1 MLEVLSFNTRLS
13 GPCHDAAL
21 RQAALIGAFA
31 IFIQEPWVSKR
42 DNATKTLRGY
52 TLWGPATRWQPRPR
66 ALIYTKSGVP
76 ASQLPSTGGDVVA
89 VSAAGVNLV
98 NIYNEPRRDVRWVAD
113 QVASLPGR
121 TLLAGDFNARHPRWV
136 SWEEPSAGTEAL
148 LSNLPVGMALLNPVD
163 VPTHKRGGVLD
174 LAWTNIPGSDATVSE
189 YHTVGSDHL
198 PLHISLQCNM
208 PRPGHTLLR
217 TVDEDLGAKMRDFL
231 TLLPLGP
238 LNSAKDIDQAA
249 QQLQECIIRA
259 HKAVCTRTVSGAAC
273 VPWWQPSLSE
283 ARRLARQTDNWGP
296 FRKEVRKAKAEYWAR
311 QINEAKDTDIWRIG
325 RWRHKRDPL
334 GAPPLKDG
342 EEVCIT
348 GQEKAECFLRRLL
361 AKAARNPAPA
371 LEGPPA
377 KRLPGVPLPSLVDTK
392 DCLLGSGNTAPGL
405 DRLTTN
411 VLQSVWET
419 IGARVQ
425 AIYTA
430 CLIIGH
436 HPRAWKEARV
446 VMVPKPKKDDASNPR
461 NWRPIALLSVLSK
474 GLERYVARWLAYL
487 AVNEGVLS
495 PTHFGAMPR
504 RATLDLVLAFVSRIE
519 AALKE
524 GKHAALLLQDV
535 EGAFDGVSHA
545 RLLSRLRLQG
555 WDARL
560 LRWIASWLHQRK
572 VTVATPAGQASGSP
586 NGGVPQGSPLSPI
599 LFALYME
606 PFAWARR
613 RGVYADD
620 VATLVIART
629 LDGVDAQLQEKH
641 KENEEL
647 AAACGVNLAAEK
659 EECQRFTQKRKV
671 PPHWQPGHTRWLG
684 YILDSKLS
692 HKEHVR
698 QWTGKARQIA
708 SFVRSLGGSQKR
720 GLPPAAASK
729 LIRACALPTA
739 LHGAEVYAGKARHL
753 GLLEAALDA
762 SARAVV
768 PAWRTTPN
776 RALRREAGLP
786 GAQVLLKDVQRRV
799 ALRIRRLDP
808 AHLLRRPAADYTSLH
823 ALQDGALN
831 VPAPPLAPPVATPN
845 EVPVWDKGPF
855 PPFRDVTV
863 YSDGS
868 KLTNG
873 GTGGGYHGQL
883 AGRPLFSHHFPLG
896 RKAEVY
902 DAEMAAAVHG
912 AENATRAPATH
923 LAERVHVVLDNLA
936 AVRNLQPNRP
946 SVLSPELVAR
956 MDAARKTWA
965 RRERAPHVLE
975 GEIKVWWTPGHAG
988 LKGNEEADRLA
999 KLGAALIPSSPLPP
1013 TASHL
1018 RRERRALFTKDS
1030 RKWWKDNAPLAYQNL
1045 GVQWQGKPK
1054 ELMLARPV
1062 LGKLVQHRTG
1072 HGDFGQ
1078 YHRRW
1083 NHPDAEI
1090 SCSCGREKTPVHF
1103 FFCKKI
1109 RRRVPPDPWLQKAG
1123 VRGTVDWVLGT
1134 AEGATRW
1141 AEVMHQ
1147 TSFFQDI
1154 CPHRW
1159 APGPST

>member
-1 MLEVLSFNTRLS
+1 MPKN
-13 GPCHDAAL
+13 
-21 RQAALIGAFA
+21 
-31 IFIQEPWVSKR
+31 KR
-42 DNATKTLRGY
+42 VTKTLRGY
-52 TLWGPATRWQPRPR
+52 TLWGPTTRWEARPR
-66 ALIYTKSGVP
+66 ALIYTKTSIP
-76 ASQLPSTGGDVVA
+76 ASQLPSAGRDDVV
-89 VSAAGVNLV
+89 VSAAGISFV

-113 QVASLPGR
+113 LLVPLSGR
-121 TLLAGDFNARHPRWV
+121 ILLAGDFNARHPRWD
-136 SWEEPSAGTEAL
+136 SLEAPSAGTEAL
-148 LSNLPVGMALLNPVD
+148 LDNLPAGLDLLNPVD
-163 VPTHKRGGVLD
+163 VPTHNCGGVLD

-189 YHTVGSDHL
+189 YHAVGSDHL
-198 PLHISLQCNM
+198 PLHISLQCNT

-217 TVDEDLGAKMRDFL
+217 TVDQDLGAKMRDFL
-231 TLLPLGP
+231 TLPPLGR
-238 LNSAKDIDQAA
+238 LDTVEDVDEAA
-249 QQLQECIIRA
+249 LQLQESVMRA
-259 HKAVCTRTVSGAAC
+259 YKAVCTRSVSGAPG
-273 VPWWQPSLSE
+273 VPWWQSSLNE
-283 ARRLARQTDNWGP
+283 TRRLARQTGNWET

-311 QINEAKDTDIWRIG
+311 QINEAKGTEIWGIG

-334 GAPPLKDG
+334 GAPPLRDAG
-342 EEVCIT
+342 EIFIT

-371 LEGPPA
+371 LEGPSVEP
-377 KRLPGVPLPSLVDTK
+377 LPSVPLPSLADTK

-411 VLQSVWET
+411 VLQSVWEA
-419 IGARVQ
+419 IGTRVQ

-430 CLIIGH
+430 CLTVGH
-436 HPRAWKEARV
+436 HPRIWREARV
-446 VMVPKPKKDDASNPR
+446 VMVPKPNKDDAADPR

-487 AVNEGVLS
+487 AVDKGVLS
-495 PTHFGAMPR
+495 ATHFGATPR
-504 RATLDLVLAFVSRIE
+504 RATLDLVLSFVSRIE
-519 AALKE
+519 AALRE

-560 LRWIASWLHQRK
+560 LRWTASWLHQRK
-572 VTVATPAGQASGSP
+572 VTVAAPAGQASGSP
-586 NGGVPQGSPLSPI
+586 CGGVPQGSPLSPI

-629 LDGVDAQLQEKH
+629 LDGVDHTLQERH

-647 AAACGVNLAAEK
+647 ASVCGVTLAPEK
-659 EECQRFTQKRKV
+659 EECQRFTRKRKV
-671 PPHWQPGHTRWLG
+671 PPHWLPEHTRWLG

-692 HKEHVR
+692 HKEHIR
-698 QWTGKARQIA
+698 QWTGKAQQIA
-708 SFVRSLGGSQKR
+708 RFVRSLSGSQRR
-720 GLPPAAASK
+720 GLPPEAASQ
-729 LIRACALPTA
+729 IVRACALPTA
-739 LHGAEVYAGKARHL
+739 LHGAEVYAGRAMHL
-753 GLLEAALDA
+753 GLLEDALDA

-768 PAWRTTPN
+768 PSWRTTPKL
-776 RALRREAGLP
+776 ALRREAGLP
-786 GAQVLLKDVQRRV
+786 GAEVFLKDVQRRV

-808 AHLLRRPAADYTSLH
+808 AHLLRRPAAEHTSLH

-831 VPAPPLAPPVATPN
+831 TPAPPLAPPIAVPS
-845 EVPVWDKGPF
+845 EVPVWDKGPS
-855 PPFRDVTV
+855 PPFRDVAV
-863 YSDGS
+863 FSDGS
-868 KLTNG
+868 KLADG

-883 AGRPLFSHHFPLG
+883 AGRPIFSCHFPLG

-902 DAEMAAAVHG
+902 DAEMAAAVRG
-912 AENATRAPATH
+912 AEDATRAPATH
-923 LAERVHVVLDNLA
+923 LAERVHIILDNLA
-936 AVRNLQPNRP
+936 AVRNLQPNHP
-946 SVLSPELVAR
+946 SILSPELVAR

-965 RRERAPHVLE
+965 CRERAPHVPE

-999 KLGAALIPSSPLPP
+999 KLGAALSPSSPLTP
-1013 TASHL
+1013 TISHL
-1018 RRERRALFTKDS
+1018 RRERRALFAQDS
-1030 RKWWKDNAPLAYQNL
+1030 REWWKDKAPLTYQNF
-1045 GVQWQGKPK
+1045 GIQWQGKPK
-1054 ELMLARPV
+1054 ELKLARPV

-1072 HGDFGQ
+1072 HGDFGH

-1083 NHPDAEI
+1083 NHPDAET

-1103 FFCKKI
+1103 FFCKRV
-1109 RRRVPPDPWLQKAG
+1109 RRRAPPDPWLRKAG
-1123 VRGTVDWVLGT
+1123 VHGTVDWVMGT
-1134 AEGATRW
+1134 AEGAVRW
-1141 AEVMHQ
+1141 AEVMHE

-1159 APGPST
+1159 ASGPSM